1 MRSTPAVAA
10 WSRFDWVAL
19 ALVSGGAAVVRMAAL
34 GRPIGFVFD
43 EIFYARN
50 ACRYVL
56 GDPSVCGID
65 ELASRAHP
73 PLGNWLI
80 GAGVKLFGFE
90 PFGWRIAAAVAGTL
104 TVALVY
110 VLAWRLL
117 RRGSGGRAAT
127 IGAFAAAGLLATDF
141 LHLVQSRIG
150 MLDVFITLFVVAAVL
165 AIVLDRDG
173 SRNRRWLLGRPWRLV
188 AGASLGAA
196 TAVKWSGAYV
206 ALAVIGLVIAW
217 ELAVRHRERP
227 ADSWGRVVR
236 STIVQEALPTLVL
249 LGLVPLA
256 VYVLSYTGRM
266 PGEVIGLPW
275 VDGTFW
281 RGVFEHQRQMLEFHT
296 TLAGDHP
303 YESPSWS
310 WIALKRPV
318 AYYFNHDASS
328 YREILA
334 LGNPLVWWPAA
345 AALVALAVRWVR
357 AGAGVSRAEPVILAG
372 AIATYGPWPI
382 LSGARSQVFLWY
394 LLPTVPFLCLALGA
408 MAAWLWQARIG
419 RVAVAVF
426 GLAVLAST
434 AFYVPLLTA
443 LPLSPDDW
451 QARILL
457 RDCDRPDGPALRLPN
472 DQINQGLPPRGW
484 CWI

>member
-1 MRSTPAVAA
+1 MR
-10 WSRFDWVAL
+10 L
-19 ALVSGGAAVVRMAAL
+19 ASL
-34 GRPIGFVFD
+34 GRPVGFVFD

-50 ACRYVL
+50 ACRYVI
-56 GDPSVCGID
+56 GDPAVCGI
-65 ELASRAHP
+65 EQLASRAHP

-80 GAGVKLFGFE
+80 GTGIKLFGFE
-90 PFGWRIAAAVAGTL
+90 PFGWRVAAAVAGTL

-110 VLAWRLL
+110 VLAWRML
-117 RRGSGGRAAT
+117 RPGSGGRAAT
-127 IGAFAAAGLLATDF
+127 VGAFAAAGLLATDF
-141 LHLVQSRIG
+141 LHLVQSRIA

-165 AIVLDRDG
+165 AIVLDRDR
-173 SRNRRWLLGRPWRLV
+173 SRDNRWLLGRPWRLA

-217 ELAVRHRERP
+217 ELAVRHRARP

-236 STIVQEALPTLVL
+236 SAMAQEALPTLVL

-256 VYVLSYTGRM
+256 VYVLSYAGRM
-266 PGEVIGLPW
+266 PGEVFGLPW
-275 VDGTFW
+275 VEGTFW
-281 RGVFEHQRQMLEFHT
+281 RGLFEHQRQMLEFHT

-303 YESPSWS
+303 YESPPWS

-318 AYYFNHDASS
+318 AYYFSAEGGS

-334 LGNPLVWWPAA
+334 FGNPLAWWPAA

-357 AGAGVSRAEPVILAG
+357 AGAALSRAEPVILAG
-372 AIATYGPWPI
+372 AIATYAPWLI

-408 MAAWLWQARIG
+408 VGAWLWKARIG
-419 RVAVAVF
+419 QGVVAAFALVA
-426 GLAVLAST
+426 LASF
-434 AFYVPLLTA
+434 AFYLPVLTA
-443 LPLSPDDW
+443 LPLSPADW
-451 QARILL
+451 QARILF
-457 RDCDRPDGPALRLPN
+457 RDCSRPDGPALTLP
-472 DQINQGLPPRGW
+472 DDEINKGLPPSGW

>member
-1 MRSTPAVAA
+1 MAA
-10 WSRFDWVAL
+10 
-19 ALVSGGAAVVRMAAL
+19 AAVRLVAI
-34 GRPIGFVFD
+34 GRPLGFVFD

-50 ACRYVL
+50 ACRYVV

-90 PFGWRIAAAVAGTL
+90 PFGWRIAAAVAGTI
-104 TVALVY
+104 TVALIY
-110 VLAWRLL
+110 LLAWRLL
-117 RRGSGGRAAT
+117 RRGVPGRAAT
-127 IGAFAAAGLLATDF
+127 VGAFAAAGLLATDF
-141 LHLVQSRIG
+141 LHVVQSRIG
-150 MLDVFITLFVVAAVL
+150 MLDVFITLFVVAAAL

-173 SRNRRWLLGRPWRLV
+173 SRDRRWLLGRPWRLV

-217 ELAVRHRERP
+217 ELARRHRERP
-227 ADSWGRVVR
+227 ADGWGQVVR
-236 STIVQEALPTLVL
+236 SAIAQEALPTLVL

-266 PGEVIGLPW
+266 PGEVIGMPW
-275 VDGTFW
+275 VEGTFW

-303 YESPSWS
+303 YESPPWS

-318 AYYFNHDASS
+318 AYYFSAEGGS

-334 LGNPLVWWPAA
+334 LGNPVVWWPATV
-345 AALVALAVRWVR
+345 ALVVLAVRWVR
-357 AGAGVSRAEPVILAG
+357 SGAGLWRAEPVILAG
-372 AIATYGPWPI
+372 AIATYVPWMI

-408 MAAWLWQARIG
+408 VAAWLWGARVRRAALVG
-419 RVAVAVF
+419 KGVVAAFALVA
-426 GLAVLAST
+426 LASF
-434 AFYVPLLTA
+434 AFYLPLLTA
-443 LPLSPDDW
+443 LPLTPAGWRDRMLFRDCSRPGAPAISLPDDE
-451 QARILL
+451 INT
-457 RDCDRPDGPALRLPN
+457 GP
-472 DQINQGLPPRGW
+472 PPSGW

>member
-1 MRSTPAVAA
+1 MAA
-10 WSRFDWVAL
+10 
-19 ALVSGGAAVVRMAAL
+19 AAVRLVAI
-34 GRPIGFVFD
+34 GRPLGFVFD

-50 ACRYVL
+50 ACRYVV

-90 PFGWRIAAAVAGTL
+90 PFGWRIAAAVAGTI
-104 TVALVY
+104 TVALIY

-117 RRGSGGRAAT
+117 RRGVPGRAAT
-127 IGAFAAAGLLATDF
+127 VGAFAAAGLLATDF
-141 LHLVQSRIG
+141 LHVVQSRIG
-150 MLDVFITLFVVAAVL
+150 MLDVFITLFVVAAAL

-173 SRNRRWLLGRPWRLV
+173 SRDRRWLLGRPWRLV

-217 ELAVRHRERP
+217 ELARRHRERP
-227 ADSWGRVVR
+227 ADGWGQVVR
-236 STIVQEALPTLVL
+236 SAIAQEALPTLVL

-275 VDGTFW
+275 VEGTFW

-303 YESPSWS
+303 YESPPWS

-318 AYYFNHDASS
+318 AYYFSAEGGS

-334 LGNPLVWWPAA
+334 LGNPVVWWPATV
-345 AALVALAVRWVR
+345 ALVVLAVRWVR
-357 AGAGVSRAEPVILAG
+357 SGAGLWRAEPVILAG
-372 AIATYGPWPI
+372 AIATYVPWMI

-408 MAAWLWQARIG
+408 VAAWLWGARVRRAALVG
-419 RVAVAVF
+419 KGVVAAFALVA
-426 GLAVLAST
+426 LASF
-434 AFYVPLLTA
+434 AFYLPLLTA
-443 LPLSPDDW
+443 LPLTPAGWRDRMLFRDCSRPGAPAISLPDDE
-451 QARILL
+451 INI
-457 RDCDRPDGPALRLPN
+457 GP
-472 DQINQGLPPRGW
+472 PPSGW

>member
-1 MRSTPAVAA
+1 V
-10 WSRFDWVAL
+10 
-19 ALVSGGAAVVRMAAL
+19 
-34 GRPIGFVFD
+34 I
-43 EIFYARN
+43 
-50 ACRYVL
+50 
-56 GDPSVCGID
+56 GDPGVCGI
-65 ELASRAHP
+65 EQLASRAHP

-80 GAGVKLFGFE
+80 GTGVKLFGFE
-90 PFGWRIAAAVAGTL
+90 PFGWRVAAAVAGTL

-110 VLAWRLL
+110 LLAWRLL
-117 RRGSGGRAAT
+117 RRGSSGRAAT
-127 IGAFAAAGLLATDF
+127 VGAFAAAGLLAVDF
-141 LHLVQSRIG
+141 LHLVQSRIA

-173 SRNRRWLLGRPWRLV
+173 SRDRRWLLGRPWRLA

-217 ELAVRHRERP
+217 ELAARHRDRP

-236 STIVQEALPTLVL
+236 SAIAQEALPTLVL

-266 PGEVIGLPW
+266 PGEVFGLPW
-275 VDGTFW
+275 VEGTFW

-303 YESPSWS
+303 YESPAWS

-318 AYYFNHDASS
+318 AYYFSVEGGS

-334 LGNPLVWWPAA
+334 LGNPLAWWPAA
-345 AALVALAVRWVR
+345 AALVALGVRWVR
-357 AGAGVSRAEPVILAG
+357 AGAALSRAEPVILAG
-372 AIATYGPWPI
+372 AIATYAPWLI

-394 LLPTVPFLCLALGA
+394 LLPTVAFLCLALGA
-408 MAAWLWQARIG
+408 VAAWLWQARIG
-419 RVAVAVF
+419 QGVVAAFALVA
-426 GLAVLAST
+426 LASF
-434 AFYVPLLTA
+434 AFYLPLLTA
-443 LPLSPDDW
+443 LPLSPADW
-451 QARILL
+451 QARIVF
-457 RDCDRPDGPALRLPN
+457 RDCSRPDGPALTLP
-472 DQINQGLPPRGW
+472 DDEINNGLPPSGW

>member
-1 MRSTPAVAA
+1 MR
-10 WSRFDWVAL
+10 
-19 ALVSGGAAVVRMAAL
+19 LVAL
-34 GRPIGFVFD
+34 GRPLGFVFD

-50 ACRYVL
+50 ACRYVI
-56 GDPSVCGID
+56 GDPAMCGID
-65 ELASRAHP
+65 ELASRGHP

-80 GAGVKLFGFE
+80 GAGIKLFGFE
-90 PFGWRIAAAVAGTL
+90 PFGWRVAAAVAGTI

-110 VLAWRLL
+110 LLAWRLL
-117 RRGSGGRAAT
+117 RHGSSGRAAT

-150 MLDVFITLFVVAAVL
+150 MLDVFITPFVVAAVL

-173 SRNRRWLLGRPWRLV
+173 SRHRRWLLGRPWWLV

-196 TAVKWSGAYV
+196 TSVKWSGAYV
-206 ALAVIGLVIAW
+206 AVAVIGLVIAW

-236 STIVQEALPTLVL
+236 SAIAQEALPTLVL
-249 LGLVPLA
+249 LGLVPLM

-275 VDGTFW
+275 VEGTFW

-303 YESPSWS
+303 YESPPWS

-318 AYYFNHDASS
+318 AYYFSNEGGS

-345 AALVALAVRWVR
+345 AALIALAVRWLR
-357 AGAGVSRAEPVILAG
+357 AGAALSRAEPVILAG
-372 AIATYGPWPI
+372 AIATYGPWLI

-408 MAAWLWQARIG
+408 VAAWLWEARIG
-419 RVAVAVF
+419 QGVVVAFALV
-426 GLAVLAST
+426 VLASF
-434 AFYVPLLTA
+434 AFYLPVLTA
-443 LPLSPDDW
+443 LPLSAEGW
-451 QARILL
+451 QARILF
-457 RDCDRPDGPALRLPN
+457 RDCSRPDGPTLRLP
-472 DQINQGLPPRGW
+472 DDEINKGLPPNGW

>member
-1 MRSTPAVAA
+1 VAA
-10 WSRFDWVAL
+10 
-19 ALVSGGAAVVRMAAL
+19 AAVRLVAI
-34 GRPIGFVFD
+34 GRPLGFVFD

-50 ACRYVL
+50 ACRYVV

-90 PFGWRIAAAVAGTL
+90 PFGWRIAAAVAGTI
-104 TVALVY
+104 TVALIY

-117 RRGSGGRAAT
+117 RRGVPGRAAT
-127 IGAFAAAGLLATDF
+127 VGAFAAAGLLATDF
-141 LHLVQSRIG
+141 LHVVQSRIG
-150 MLDVFITLFVVAAVL
+150 MLDVFITLFVVAAAL
-165 AIVLDRDG
+165 AIVLDRDR
-173 SRNRRWLLGRPWRLV
+173 SRYRRWLLGRPWRLV

-217 ELAVRHRERP
+217 ELARRHRERP
-227 ADSWGRVVR
+227 ADGWGQVVR
-236 STIVQEALPTLVL
+236 SAIAQEALPTLVL

-275 VDGTFW
+275 VEGTFW

-303 YESPSWS
+303 YESPPWS

-318 AYYFNHDASS
+318 AYYFSAEGGS

-334 LGNPLVWWPAA
+334 LGNPVVWWPATV
-345 AALVALAVRWVR
+345 ALVVLAVRWVR
-357 AGAGVSRAEPVILAG
+357 SGAGLWRAEPVILAG
-372 AIATYGPWPI
+372 AIATYVPWMI

-408 MAAWLWQARIG
+408 VAAWLWGARVRRAALVG
-419 RVAVAVF
+419 KGVVAAFALVA
-426 GLAVLAST
+426 LASF
-434 AFYVPLLTA
+434 AFYLPLLTA
-443 LPLSPDDW
+443 LPLTPAGWRDRMLFRDCSRPGAPAISLPDDE
-451 QARILL
+451 INT
-457 RDCDRPDGPALRLPN
+457 GP
-472 DQINQGLPPRGW
+472 PPSGW

>member
-1 MRSTPAVAA
+1 MR
-10 WSRFDWVAL
+10 L
-19 ALVSGGAAVVRMAAL
+19 AAL
-34 GRPIGFVFD
+34 GRPVGFVFD

-50 ACRYVL
+50 ACRYVI
-56 GDPSVCGID
+56 GDPAVCGI
-65 ELASRAHP
+65 EQLASRAHP

-80 GAGVKLFGFE
+80 GTGIKLFGFE
-90 PFGWRIAAAVAGTL
+90 PFGWRVAAAVAGTI

-110 VLAWRLL
+110 LLAWRLL
-117 RRGSGGRAAT
+117 RRGSEGRGAT
-127 IGAFAAAGLLATDF
+127 IGAFAAAGLLAIDF
-141 LHLVQSRIG
+141 LHLVQSRIA

-173 SRNRRWLLGRPWRLV
+173 SRDRRWLLGRPWRLA

-217 ELAVRHRERP
+217 ELAVRHRDRP

-236 STIVQEALPTLVL
+236 RAIAQEALPTLVL
-249 LGLVPLA
+249 LGLVPVA
-256 VYVLSYTGRM
+256 VYVLSYAGRM
-266 PGEVIGLPW
+266 PGELIGLPW

-303 YESPSWS
+303 YESPPWS

-318 AYYFNHDASS
+318 AYYFSAEGGS

-345 AALVALAVRWVR
+345 AALVALAVRWIR
-357 AGAGVSRAEPVILAG
+357 AGAALSRAEPVILAG
-372 AIATYGPWPI
+372 AIATYAPWLV

-394 LLPTVPFLCLALGA
+394 LLPTAPFLCLALGA
-408 MAAWLWQARIG
+408 VVVWLWEARIG
-419 RVAVAVF
+419 QGVVVAFALVA
-426 GLAVLAST
+426 LASF
-434 AFYVPLLTA
+434 AFYLPVLTA
-443 LPLSPDDW
+443 LPLSPADW
-451 QARILL
+451 QARILF
-457 RDCDRPDGPALRLPN
+457 RDCSRPDGPALTLP
-472 DQINQGLPPRGW
+472 DDEISKGLPPSGW